1 MLTPEQY
8 ADLDKKIEEIT
19 DQLTDFLI
27 NDIISRVCE
36 AGQITNTAEYNLWI
50 LKTSGIGG
58 EELLNRFLEKLHI
71 SEEEFEKII
80 YKYSKGAWM
89 EDYARLKAEAT
100 VPFDEI
106 PGIMQLIE
114 GTKNSLIYSIE
125 NLTNTIGFAGPA
137 GTFSDLTQAY
147 ISASN
152 FAFMQTL
159 TGATDYG
166 TAVRTATRELIN
178 RGIRTINYESGMT
191 TEISAAIRRNVMSSI
206 GNVTNE
212 ISQINHDELGCDGW
226 EISAHAMCAP
236 DHEHV
241 QGKRY
246 TDKEFE
252 AMNAGLSRKI
262 GTLNCGHIA
271 FPVRLKETEP
281 VYSPS
286 KLQTFKKENSEGL
299 MYEGKHYTLYEATQ
313 KQREMERKIRK
324 NKYKINEEKEI
335 AKVTGN
341 QTELKKYQTKER
353 EMLRVYNDFSKKAGL
368 TAQYTRTRGV

>member
-58 EELLNRFLEKLHI
+58 EDLLNRFLEKLHI
-71 SEEEFEKII
+71 SEEEFEKLI

-89 EDYARLKAEAT
+89 EDYARLKAEAK

-125 NLTNTIGFAGPA
+125 NLTNTIGFVGPA

-246 TDKEFE
+246 TDKDFE
-252 AMNAGLSRKI
+252 AMNARLSRKI

-271 FPVRLKETEP
+271 FPVKLKETEP
-281 VYSPS
+281 VYPPS
-286 KLQTFKKENSEGL
+286 KLQTMKEENKEGL

-341 QTELKKYQTKER
+341 KTELKKYQTKER